1 MQEFLKKVI
10 KRVDKVVDNMCY
22 TYHVKRAYGFLYCHL
37 KKGNIDYEQEIQ
49 KMLMRGDRRSDTAHI
64 VRRNVADRLRGQYI
78 GFRDA
83 DKIVQIRPQKHEN
96 ISVYE
101 SAGIH
106 DGSVRIFL

>member
-1 MQEFLKKVI
+1 MQKFLKIVFKQ
-10 KRVDKVVDNMCY
+10 VDKIVDSMCY

-37 KKGNIDYEQEIQ
+37 RKGNIYYEQKIQ
-49 KMLMRGDRRSDTAHI
+49 KKLMRGDRRSGTAHL